1 MYLWQSTKYQK
12 IGKKI
17 KHISHLLTAGDFDLS
32 LVEVG
37 VPARLLL
44 LLVTLSVAE
53 LVIVIC
59 WFGRLSPSRGEQ
71 GADADWG
78 CTDGDF

>member
-1 MYLWQSTKYQK
+1 MDGAAK
-12 IGKKI
+12 
-17 KHISHLLTAGDFDLS
+17 LLTAGDFDLS

-59 WFGRLSPSRGEQ
+59 
-71 GADADWG
+71 
-78 CTDGDF
+78 

>member
-1 MYLWQSTKYQK
+1 MFFLHTDYTFDRPGGRIY
-12 IGKKI
+12 IT
-17 KHISHLLTAGDFDLS
+17 HLLTAGDFDLS

-59 WFGRLSPSRGEQ
+59 
-71 GADADWG
+71 
-78 CTDGDF
+78 